1 MFRLPRQENP
11 GGIVCLLPDGR
22 VEFLSPDARP
32 LLDRYENGEGVD
44 PREFDRFVIGSPLVP
59 LERFHLTAP
68 AIAFIETTNSCNLR
82 CLHCYADSAVRRTD
96 EMSTERIFRLLDEL
110 DELGT
115 IQVFLTG
122 GEVFSHRDAVQIIQ
136 HARTKS
142 FSTQIF
148 TNGILATEEKLAAIP
163 PGQSFFVSFDTAD
176 PVRTVRGKMDFPLL
190 RSTFD
195 MMHKYGHIVRTAIS
209 VHRNNIEDAL
219 EIFEWCAEHGYPRPQ
234 WLETHPTGRALLHPH
249 ILLTPAEVDQVF
261 DVYRKCMDRYT
272 DAPYE
277 EFDDAVPVGDV
288 ETTAASTPQ
297 PDTIRSVDTVKFCQ
311 RLEQATR
318 QEKCG
323 RTVVYVSSNGD
334 VYPCSNC
341 MASHRYGAGNLDERP
356 FVDIWSSGFDEFR
369 DITFDDYDAC
379 RSCEVAQVGTWCQF
393 RCPPLSSNLHGD
405 EKVCGATEYLKQFML
420 LTEKYW
426 RERKQKNITLRLS
439 PPMLPAPHAGSG
451 R

>member
-1 MFRLPRQENP
+1 MPRLPRQENP

-22 VEFLSPDARP
+22 VEFLDPAARDLLARHDSGESVDA
-32 LLDRYENGEGVD
+32 
-44 PREFDRFVIGSPLVP
+44 REFDPFVISSPLVP
-59 LERFHLTAP
+59 LERFHLSAP

-96 EMSTERIFRLLDEL
+96 EISTERILQLLDEF
-110 DELGT
+110 EEMGV

-136 HARTKS
+136 YARTKS

-148 TNGILATEEKLAAIP
+148 TNGILATEEKLASIP

-190 RSTFD
+190 RTTFD
-195 MMHKYGHIVRTAIS
+195 TMHKYGHVVRTAIS

-249 ILLTPAEVDQVF
+249 ILLTPAEVDRVF
-261 DVYRKCMDRYT
+261 EVYRACMDRYT
-272 DAPYE
+272 DAPVE
-277 EFDDAVPVGDV
+277 AAEPADDPLAPRRP
-288 ETTAASTPQ
+288 ETMY
-297 PDTIRSVDTVKFCQ
+297 SVDTVKFCQ
-311 RLEQATR
+311 RLEQATG

-323 RTVVYVSSNGD
+323 RTITYVSSNGD

-341 MASHRYGAGNLDERP
+341 MAGHRYGAGNITEQS
-356 FVDIWSSGFDEFR
+356 FAEIWRTGFDDIR

-379 RSCEVAQVGTWCQF
+379 RSCDVAQLGTWCQF
-393 RCPPLSSNLHGD
+393 RCPPLSANLHGD
-405 EKVCGATEYLKQFML
+405 EKVCGATEYLQQFML
-420 LTEKYW
+420 RTERYW
-426 RERKQKNITLRLS
+426 RERRRDNLTLRLS
-439 PPMLPAPHAGSG
+439 PPNLPASRAGTG

>member
-1 MFRLPRQENP
+1 MPRLPRQENP

-22 VEFLSPDARP
+22 VEFLDPAARS
-32 LLDRYENGEGVD
+32 LLERHDNGESVD
-44 PREFDRFVIGSPLVP
+44 AREFDEFVINSPLVP

-96 EMSTERIFRLLDEL
+96 EMSTERILRLLDEF
-110 DELGT
+110 EEMGV

-148 TNGILATEEKLAAIP
+148 TNGILATEDKLAGIP

-190 RSTFD
+190 RTTFD
-195 MMHKYGHIVRTAIS
+195 TMHKYGHIVRTAIS

-249 ILLTPAEVDQVF
+249 ILLTPAEVDRVF
-261 DVYRKCMDRYT
+261 DVYRACMERYT
-272 DAPYE
+272 DAPTE
-277 EFDDAVPVGDV
+277 QAAPDGDPLAPRQS
-288 ETTAASTPQ
+288 ETIYA
-297 PDTIRSVDTVKFCQ
+297 VDTVKFCQ
-311 RLEQATR
+311 RLEQATG

-323 RTVVYVSSNGD
+323 RTITYVSSNGD

-341 MASHRYGAGNLDERP
+341 MAGHRYGAGNITERS
-356 FVDIWSSGFDEFR
+356 FAEIWRNGFDDIR

-379 RSCEVAQVGTWCQF
+379 RSCDVAQLGTWCQF
-393 RCPPLSSNLHGD
+393 RCPPLSANLHGD
-405 EKVCGATEYLKQFML
+405 EKVCGATEYLQQFML
-420 LTEKYW
+420 RTEMYW
-426 RERKQKNITLRLS
+426 RERRRDNLTLRLS
-439 PPMLPAPHAGSG
+439 PPILPASRAGTG